1 MSNWVPHSHVE
12 AGGRCPFQM
21 GQSATAPPLPSHS
34 SHMHL
39 TVSIYL
45 DFLVPVGIRV
55 LRLLLSM
62 MGTNEGMAM
71 PLGMAVPL
79 GLHLK
84 RLTRQQR
91 ERRVVRRSMPSA
103 KASYMKNYKGTTI
116 LEVHITMGLPTP
128 TTKF

>member
-45 DFLVPVGIRV
+45 DFLVPVGIEV

-71 PLGMAVPL
+71 PLA
-79 GLHLK
+79 LHFK

-91 ERRVVRRSMPSA
+91 DRRVVRRSMPSA
-103 KASYMKNYKGTTI
+103 KASYMKDYKGTTI
-116 LEVHITMGLPTP
+116 LEVHITMELPTP